1 MESPLEEAFMGFEE
15 RTQRCRKPMVI
26 GLYGISGSGKS
37 FLMNHLKNHT
47 LTDHFAF
54 YEGSDMIASL
64 VPGGLETFQALG
76 EQRKAGWRGRAIEEI
91 KKDAL
96 ANKKIAVVTAHF
108 MFWSE
113 EQVIGQPVYT
123 LNDFSVFTH
132 IIYLNT
138 PPELVSHRRLDDK
151 PRDRHSASIE
161 HLKKWQEAEI
171 VGLRHLC
178 PQHGILFH
186 VLTHPASL
194 CSKAL
199 AAVAHFCQ
207 TNIAYSNHNN
217 IVDRVENL
225 IAGVENDQLETALVL
240 DADKTLTPMDTGVL
254 FWQTI
259 DRFWFKMLHATDK
272 DATRLL
278 MFPMKDAATACPA
291 VMDMKQRVGL
301 YLATEFVTQLIG
313 LEEYFILEEPPDEIR
328 NELRA
333 RRLFGEED
341 TLIMGVMGDG
351 RSMARGVRE
360 AFPSTMLIFA
370 ASTSDIADHDVHYKY
385 TVILVDSSINSG
397 QTMIRFIRH
406 IRNCN
411 PRTRIVVM
419 TGAVQAKAIERT
431 GALRSAMQHSHS
443 SLVALT
449 VLEDKPTGTDN

>member
-1 MESPLEEAFMGFEE
+1 
-15 RTQRCRKPMVI
+15 MVI
-26 GLYGISGSGKS
+26 GLYGISGSGES
-37 FLMNHLKNHT
+37 FLMNHLKSHT
-47 LTDHFAF
+47 LTDHLAF

-123 LNDFSVFTH
+123 LNDFGVFTH

-259 DRFWFKMLHATDK
+259 DRFWSRGTS
-272 DATRLL
+272 TRPL
-278 MFPMKDAATACPA
+278 
-291 VMDMKQRVGL
+291 Q
-301 YLATEFVTQLIG
+301 E
-313 LEEYFILEEPPDEIR
+313 
-328 NELRA
+328 
-333 RRLFGEED
+333 LFGGPLGYAD
-341 TLIMGVMGDG
+341 KAFNQATLLWSRPWG
-351 RSMARGVRE
+351 RGILSKHDKLYSLFMYLPVSTRTSCRECGLMTQTLLNLSYVTGSRCSM
-360 AFPSTMLIFA
+360 
-370 ASTSDIADHDVHYKY
+370 
-385 TVILVDSSINSG
+385 
-397 QTMIRFIRH
+397 
-406 IRNCN
+406 
-411 PRTRIVVM
+411 PRTR
-419 TGAVQAKAIERT
+419 
-431 GALRSAMQHSHS
+431 MQQ
-443 SLVALT
+443 
-449 VLEDKPTGTDN
+449 GC

>member
-1 MESPLEEAFMGFEE
+1 
-15 RTQRCRKPMVI
+15 
-26 GLYGISGSGKS
+26 
-37 FLMNHLKNHT
+37 
-47 LTDHFAF
+47 
-54 YEGSDMIASL
+54 MIASL

-199 AAVAHFCQ
+199 AAVTHFCQ

-259 DRFWFKMLHATDK
+259 DRFWS
-272 DATRLL
+272 R
-278 MFPMKDAATACPA
+278 DAATACPA

-333 RRLFGEED
+333 CWLFGEED
-341 TLIMGVMGDG
+341 TLIVGVMGDG

-360 AFPSTMLIFA
+360 AFPSAMLIFT

-397 QTMIRFIRH
+397 QTMIRFIKH

-419 TGAVQAKAIERT
+419 TGAVQAKAIGRT

-449 VLEDKPTGTDN
+449 VLEDEPAGTDN